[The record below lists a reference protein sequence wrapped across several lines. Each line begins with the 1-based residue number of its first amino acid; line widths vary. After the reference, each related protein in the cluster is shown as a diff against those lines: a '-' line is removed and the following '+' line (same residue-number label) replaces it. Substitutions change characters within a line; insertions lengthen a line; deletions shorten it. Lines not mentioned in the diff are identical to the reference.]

1 MSAVPYEI
9 IVSYIE
15 GIKAEKIAKL
25 KASGDD
31 AIKICCP
38 FHNDKD
44 PSGVIKISTGKFGC
58 NATTC
63 SRKTDVVSVLAAI
76 TSLKT
81 GQGISREGVLD
92 RLIRDYGMTPVDEAP
107 LASEPILLAH
117 KELLDNL
124 ECTLAKSFLAKGVD
138 LQSIK
143 KYKIGIREGR
153 IIMPILNEYGTHW
166 INERKYLPNASGAD
180 KMRNCTGRNKPM
192 LYPVDQL
199 SFPSICICGGETKA
213 LVAAQAL
220 NQHDIGAV
228 CVTGAEGVWN
238 TNWNKFLS
246 GKKVYV
252 IMDVDGAGR
261 KAAQKIARL
270 AYKPAEEV
278 LILTLMLDEEKYPKG
293 DINNFVYDE
302 KQDLYAA
309 IQSMAVSY
317 IPRLS
322 GTEGLDEGEYTNR
335 SISEAIDATK
345 VGTRS
350 AVDCTVIG
358 VSEQRYSLPKT
369 VKVSCN
375 FDDKGC
381 HTCSVYGKQKN
392 PRFSIPVEHPALIAM
407 CNAPDAALESTL
419 RRGILGIPTS
429 CKHNMIVVEQRYGA
443 EIVVVSQPVG
453 LEHTTSEDARHVQKA
468 LVACD
473 GVELN
478 STVRLFARA
487 QPDPRTQE
495 TVLVTGQVEKLLDS
509 LDDEDTAGYSGLNI
523 FQPKE
528 GTLESLEDKLEEIAT
543 DLSCNV
549 TSIYQRN
556 DMHRVIDIVAHS
568 PLAMKLEDNTYK
580 GYIEALIIGDT
591 GQGKS
596 ECTKLLSR
604 HYGVGHIV
612 DCANVSVAGLV
623 GGNQQLAGMWV
634 TTWGALPT
642 NDRKWVIFEE
652 VKRAPVEVLAAL
664 TETRSSGIARIN
676 KIKAG
681 SRPARTR
688 LLWTSNTRSDRF
700 LRTYGSGVDAVLE
713 LIGQPED
720 VRRLD
725 LCYAVSADDIDG
737 DVIHSK
743 TRPAAR
749 HVFTSAL
756 CHRLLAWVWTRKPAQ
771 VAFTPTVKDLLFAK
785 AQQLSSDYVDTVP
798 IIDRG
803 TIRLKLARIAASIAC
818 RTYSTEDGENVCI
831 QERHIECAYN
841 FLKKIYDGDALG
853 YKRYSDR
860 HKATAH
866 MSEAKA
872 NKVIKCIST
881 QPYAETVADY
891 LSTRTFIN
899 EKELAMLGVM
909 TPEDCKSLLGVLL
922 RNSGIEYKGNNVIIT
937 GALRETLRNVPAG
950 TFKNG
955 EGEY

>member
-1 MSAVPYEI
+1 MVPYEI
-9 IVSYIE
+9 IISYIE
-15 GIKAEKIAKL
+15 GIKAGAIAKL

-31 AIKICCP
+31 TIKICCP
-38 FHNDKD
+38 FHNDSN
-44 PSGVIKISTGKFGC
+44 PSGQIKISSGKFIC
-58 NATTC
+58 NATSC
-63 SRKTDVVSVLAAI
+63 NRKTDVVSVLAAI
-76 TSLKT
+76 TALKT
-81 GQGISREGVLD
+81 GQGISREGMLD
-92 RLIRDYGMTPVDEAP
+92 RLVRDYGMTPTDEAP

-124 ECTLAKSFLAKGVD
+124 DCTVAKAFLAKGVN
-138 LQSIK
+138 LETIK

-166 INERKYLPNASGAD
+166 INERRYLPNAAGAD
-180 KMRNCTGRNKPM
+180 KMRNCTGRSKP
-192 LYPVDQL
+192 LIYPIDQTK
-199 SFPSICICGGETKA
+199 FPAIAICGGETKA
-213 LVAAQAL
+213 LVAAQQL
-220 NQHDIGAV
+220 NQNGIGAI

-238 TNWNKFLS
+238 TNWNKYLT

-252 IMDVDGAGR
+252 IMDIDNAGR
-261 KAAQKIARL
+261 NAAQKIARL

-278 LILTLMLDEEKYPKG
+278 LILTLMLDEAKYPKG

-302 KQDLYAA
+302 QQDLYAA
-309 IQSMAVSY
+309 VKSMSVTY
-317 IPRLS
+317 VPRLS
-322 GTEGLDEGEYTNR
+322 GTEGLDDGEYEQR

-358 VSEQRYSLPKT
+358 ISEQRYSLPKT

-381 HTCSVYGKQKN
+381 HTCNVYGKQKN
-392 PRFSIPVEHPALIAM
+392 PRFSIPVEHPALISM
-407 CNAPDAALESTL
+407 CNAPDASLESSL
-419 RRGILGIPTS
+419 RRGILGIPVS
-429 CKHNMIVVEQRYGA
+429 CKHNIIVVEQRYGA

-453 LEHTTSEDARHVQKA
+453 LESTTSEDARHVQKA

-478 STVRLFARA
+478 STIRLFARA

-509 LDDEDTAGYSGLNI
+509 LDDADSAGYSGLDV
-523 FQPKE
+523 FKPKE
-528 GTLESLEDKLEEIAT
+528 DTLESLEAKLEEIAT
-543 DLSCNV
+543 DLACNV

-568 PLAMKLEDNTYK
+568 PLGMSLEGNTYK

-596 ECTKLLSR
+596 ECTKLLSK

-612 DCANVSVAGLV
+612 DCANVSVAGLI

-676 KIKAG
+676 KIRAG

-725 LCYAVSADDIDG
+725 LCYAVSADDIQG
-737 DVIHSK
+737 DIIHAK
-743 TRPAAR
+743 ERPMTRHIYTAG
-749 HVFTSAL
+749 L
-756 CHRLLAWVWTRKPAQ
+756 CHRLLTWVWTRKPKQ
-771 VAFTPTVKDLLFAK
+771 VAYSAEVKDILFAK
-785 AQQLSSDYVDTVP
+785 AQQLSAEYVDTVP

-803 TIRLKLARIAASIAC
+803 TVRLKLARIAASIAC
-818 RTYSTEDGENVCI
+818 RTYSTEDGENVLI
-831 QERHIECAYN
+831 QERHVLCAYN
-841 FLKKIYDGDALG
+841 FLKRIYDGDALG
-853 YKRYSDR
+853 YKRYSER

-866 MSEAKA
+866 MSPEKA
-872 NKVIKCIST
+872 AKVIKAISV

-891 LSTRTFIN
+891 LCTRTFIN
-899 EKELAMLGVM
+899 EKELTMLGCM
-909 TPEDCKSLLGVLL
+909 TPDDCKSLLGVLL

-937 GALRETLRNVPAG
+937 GALRETLRNVPAD

-955 EGEY
+955 DEY

>member
-1 MSAVPYEI
+1 MSAIPYEV
-9 IVSYIE
+9 IVAYIE
-15 GIKAEKIAKL
+15 SIGATRLSKL
-25 KASGDD
+25 KASGEDS
-31 AIKICCP
+31 IKICCP
-38 FHNDKD
+38 FHNDAN
-44 PSGVIKISTGKFGC
+44 PSGQIKISTGKFHC
-58 NATTC
+58 NATSC
-63 SRKTDVVSVLAAI
+63 NRRTDVVSMLAAL
-76 TSLKT
+76 TGLKT

-92 RLIRDYGMTPVDEAP
+92 KLVRNFGLHPVDEAP
-107 LASEPILLAH
+107 LASEPILVAH
-117 KELLDNL
+117 RELLDNL
-124 ECTLAKSFLAKGVD
+124 DCTLAKALLAKGVS
-138 LQSIK
+138 LESIK

-166 INERKYLPNASGAD
+166 VNERKYLPNAPGD
-180 KMRNCTGRNKPM
+180 QKMRNCTGRAKPM

-199 SFPSICICGGETKA
+199 SFPAICICGGETKA
-213 LVAAQAL
+213 IVAAQVL
-220 NQHDIGAV
+220 NPHKIGAI
-228 CVTGAEGVWN
+228 CVTAAEGVWN
-238 TNWNKFLS
+238 TNWNKYLA

-252 IMDVDGAGR
+252 VMDIDNAGR
-261 KAAQKIARL
+261 NAAQKIARY

-278 LILTLMLDEEKYPKG
+278 MLLTLPLDEEKYPKG

-309 IQSMAVSY
+309 LMTLGISY
-317 IPRLS
+317 IPRLN
-322 GTEGLDEGEYTNR
+322 GTEGLDDGDYEQR
-335 SISEAIDATK
+335 SISEAIDASK

-358 VSEQRYSLPKT
+358 ISEQRYSLPKT
-369 VKVSCN
+369 VKVSCA

-381 HTCSVYGKQKN
+381 HTCNVYGKQKN
-392 PRFSIPVEHPALIAM
+392 PRFSIPVEHPALISM
-407 CNAPDAALESTL
+407 CNATDTAMESTL

-453 LEHTTSEDARHVQKA
+453 LESTTSEDARHVQKA

-478 STVRLFARA
+478 STIRLFARA

-509 LDDEDTAGYSGLNI
+509 LDDADTAGYSGLEI
-523 FQPKE
+523 FRPKE
-528 GTLESLEDKLEEIAT
+528 DTLESLEAKLEEIAT
-543 DLSCNV
+543 DLACNV

-568 PLAMKLEDNTYK
+568 PLAMTLEDNVYK

-612 DCANVSVAGLV
+612 DCANVSVAGLI

-652 VKRAPVEVLAAL
+652 VKRAQPEVIAAL

-676 KIKAG
+676 KIRAG

-725 LCYAVSADDIDG
+725 LCYAVSADDIQG
-737 DVIHSK
+737 DIIHAK
-743 TRPAAR
+743 ERPTTRHLYTA
-749 HVFTSAL
+749 SL
-756 CHRLLAWVWTRKPAQ
+756 CHRLLTWVWTRKAKQ
-771 VAFTPTVKDLLFAK
+771 VVYSAEVKGILFAK
-785 AQQLSSDYVDTVP
+785 AQQLSADYVDTVP

-803 TIRLKLARIAASIAC
+803 TVRLKLARIAASIAC
-818 RTYSTEDGENVCI
+818 RTYSTDDGENVLI
-831 QERHIECAYN
+831 QERHVLCAYN
-841 FLKKIYDGDALG
+841 FLKRIYDGDALG
-853 YKRYSDR
+853 YKRYSER

-866 MSEAKA
+866 MTPEKA
-872 NKVIKCIST
+872 NKVIQAISV

-891 LSTRTFIN
+891 LCTRTFVN
-899 EKELAMLGVM
+899 EKELTMLGCM
-909 TPEDCKSLLGVLL
+909 SPEDCRSLLGLLL

-937 GALRETLRNVPAG
+937 GALRETLRNVPDG

-955 EGEY
+955 GEEY